1 MAEREKEVI
10 VTSDGGGSGGLIVVV
25 LLLLAVIVGLF
36 FMFGSN
42 LMGDGKT
49 DINADVK
56 IETPAAPAPS
66 N

>member
-10 VTSDGGGSGGLIVVV
+10 VTGSGGGGMIAVAV
-25 LLLLAVIVGLF
+25 LLLAVIVGLF
-36 FMFGSN
+36 FLFGGN
-42 LMGDGKT
+42 LMGDGKS

-56 IETPAAPAPS
+56 VETPASAPAPS